1 MGTSNEEK
9 KSDSESPSTP
19 ISHVLTLKGVETN
32 TYLEVEGGNY
42 AKTPKEVFDNKIDSI
57 VCLKNVNRELTTN
70 VEEKI
75 KYINALKQIL
85 LDNNIQFPSE
95 DVFHMLSENNFKLE
109 TGNLVKVF
117 ENASVDEIR
126 AVLDALAQL
135 KRDLTITVTY
145 RDLGLW
151 TMLPVTKIPTVQTAL
166 RNMLCGPGKY
176 LFYTYALYDIY
187 LCLYMYCCHTFMP
200 LIHIYR

>member
-9 KSDSESPSTP
+9 KSDSESPV
-19 ISHVLTLKGVETN
+19 SHVLTLEGVETN
-32 TYLEVEGGNY
+32 TNLEVEGASY
-42 AKTPKEVFDNKIDSI
+42 PKTPKEVFDNKIDSI
-57 VCLKNVNRELTTN
+57 VCLRNVNRELTTN

-95 DVFHMLSENNFKLE
+95 DVFHMLSENNFKLK

-176 LFYTYALYDIY
+176 LTCISYYICILQYV
-187 LCLYMYCCHTFMP
+187 YCSHTLMP
-200 LIHIYR
+200 HIHIHR